1 MADLGVAFV
10 DDWAFFADRV
20 MEVNVC
26 IYFSY
31 FLLFWKLNFVFLYFR
46 NTFISKVERRKVKKI
61 LYNKYVN
68 MLTIRDDHVDNRFS
82 EKFIP
87 LCHVSYF
94 IYDDRRKL
102 TTKYIYHTIYTFEFI
117 CLTNYSFRNKSKY
130 LS

>member
-1 MADLGVAFV
+1 
-10 DDWAFFADRV
+10 
-20 MEVNVC
+20 
-26 IYFSY
+26 
-31 FLLFWKLNFVFLYFR
+31 
-46 NTFISKVERRKVKKI
+46 
-61 LYNKYVN
+61 